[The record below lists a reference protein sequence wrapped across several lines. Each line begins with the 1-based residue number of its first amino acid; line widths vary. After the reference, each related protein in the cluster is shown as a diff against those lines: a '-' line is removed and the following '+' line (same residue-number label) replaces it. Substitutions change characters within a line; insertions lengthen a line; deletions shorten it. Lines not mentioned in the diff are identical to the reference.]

1 MQPLNPSSPLVLV
14 TGPASSGKSEW
25 AESLADQSRRP
36 VIYIATAQRLEADP
50 EWEAKIFAHQQRRPP
65 AWELWEL
72 PKELAPGLANVPA
85 DSCVLIDS
93 LGTWVANHLT
103 MPDPAWEKLAQ
114 ELMHALKDS
123 PAVKIL
129 VAEETGWGVIP
140 AYALGRLFR
149 QRLGTLTRNIGIL
162 ADEVYLVTGGY
173 VLPLHHLGM
182 PLDSTQ
188 LLI

>member
-1 MQPLNPSSPLVLV
+1 MPTSPLVLV

-25 AESLADQSRRP
+25 AESLADQSRRR
-36 VIYIATAQRLEADP
+36 VIYIATAQRMATDP
-50 EWEAKIFAHQQRRPP
+50 EWEAKIKAHQQRRPP
-65 AWELWEL
+65 HWQLWEI
-72 PKELAPGLANVPA
+72 PQDLAPGLADAPA

-93 LGTWVANHLT
+93 LGTWVANQLT
-103 MPDPAWEKLAQ
+103 ISDPAWEKLVQ
-114 ELMHALKDS
+114 ELLATLKEL
-123 PAVKIL
+123 PAIKIL

-140 AYALGRLFR
+140 AYPLGRLFR
-149 QRLGTLTRNIGIL
+149 QRLGTLTRKIGII

-188 LLI
+188 LMI